1 MVQTKYVSIRILGVA
16 LIVAYHV
23 IFQGYFPNI
32 HGKMGHDYAL
42 FLPKLLDGYF
52 WFSTNGLFAL
62 PWFTPSFCGGIPLF
76 PDPQS
81 MYYSI
86 PQFLSFFIDPLAS
99 VYITV
104 ILFALL
110 GYTGFYLLLSRIFLT
125 SPWMAVLGA
134 GLFLFNGFYVHRMII
149 GHLTYHPFMLIPLLA
164 FFLLRAVP
172 ALSTA
177 QRGPRGLHAAM
188 AGILLAYMFQ
198 AGMVN
203 VALPAIV
210 SVIIIGLIYEMT
222 CDTQRQ
228 FWRRLT
234 SAGGIALA
242 LCGAK
247 LVAAMA
253 YLQHFGRDMYQL
265 PGTRT
270 LTDAMLLVLQVL
282 FIAPT
287 TALTD
292 GRLVNV
298 QWGLDRHEFE
308 FGVTFVPLVWLATG
322 GMAVIYRAWTQGVR
336 YRSTPGQWL
345 RLALIAGLLFL
356 PICLNYY
363 TPTWNALLK
372 HIPIL
377 RNSASL
383 LRWVSLYI
391 PVVILLTALAGE
403 SLLRVRAYSP
413 YAPYAVGA
421 SLTVVVMLNMLTDRQ
436 FYHAQTYV
444 PDQILQ
450 AYYEFQQGRVPG
462 ITNIAVYTD
471 PLGRAIMPQRRN
483 DTFVQGSSQLLC
495 YEPLFGYRL
504 EKFPIK
510 TLHVGPVLVGD
521 EGYLNLKNPAC
532 YVYPLDNACA
542 PGDHF
547 LVEQLEIATAFS
559 AYKPIPFRLP
569 IWQRAAHVLNLF
581 AIVCIARTLL
591 VSGCQ
596 RCSEWW
602 KSQRESRGKRE
613 KPARGCHLQ

>member
-1 MVQTKYVSIRILGVA
+1 MVQRKYVSIHVLGVV
-16 LIVAYHV
+16 LIVAYHL
-23 IFQGYFPNI
+23 IFRDYFPNI

-52 WFSTNGLFAL
+52 WFSANGLFAL

-86 PQFLSFFIDPLAS
+86 PQFLSFLIDPLTS

-104 ILFALL
+104 LLFAIL
-110 GYTGFYLLLSRIFLT
+110 GYTGFYLLLRRVFLT
-125 SPWMAVLGA
+125 SPWIAVLGA
-134 GLFLFNGFYVHRMII
+134 GFFLFNGFYVHRMII

-172 ALSTA
+172 ALPTA
-177 QRGPRGLHAAM
+177 QQGPRGWHAAL

-203 VALPAIV
+203 VVLPAIV
-210 SVIIIGLIYEMT
+210 SVIIIGLIYEVA
-222 CDTQRQ
+222 CDTRGP
-228 FWRRLT
+228 FWLRLT
-234 SAGGIALA
+234 TAGGIALA
-242 LCGAK
+242 LCSAK
-247 LVAAMA
+247 LVAASA

-265 PGTRT
+265 PGAQT
-270 LTDAMLLVLQVL
+270 LTDALLLVFQLL
-282 FIAPT
+282 FIAPI
-287 TALTD
+287 TAHTD

-308 FGVTFVPLVWLATG
+308 FGVTFLPLVWLAAG
-322 GMAVIYRAWTQGVR
+322 GIAVIYRAWTPGGR
-336 YRSTPGQWL
+336 SPSTPRQWL

-377 RNSASL
+377 KNSTSL
-383 LRWVSLYI
+383 FRWVSLYI

-403 SLLRVRAYSP
+403 SLLRIRAYSP

-436 FYHAQTYV
+436 FYHAQTYD
-444 PDQILQ
+444 PGQILQ
-450 AYYEFQQGRVPG
+450 AYYEVQLGRVPE
-462 ITNIAVYTD
+462 ITHIAVYTD

-483 DTFVQGSSQLLC
+483 DTLVQGSSQLLC

-510 TLHVGPVLVGD
+510 TLQLGPVLVGH
-521 EGYLNLKNPAC
+521 EGHLNLKNPVC

-547 LVEQLEIATAFS
+547 SVEQLAIAATFS

-569 IWQRAAHVLNLF
+569 IWQSAAHVLNLC
-581 AIVCIARTLL
+581 AIVYIAGTLL
-591 VSGCQ
+591 VSGRQ
-596 RCSEWW
+596 RCSDWW
-602 KSQRESRGKRE
+602 RSQRESMDKRE
-613 KPARGCHLQ
+613 KAGRGDHLQ

>member
-1 MVQTKYVSIRILGVA
+1 
-16 LIVAYHV
+16 
-23 IFQGYFPNI
+23 
-32 HGKMGHDYAL
+32 
-42 FLPKLLDGYF
+42 
-52 WFSTNGLFAL
+52 
-62 PWFTPSFCGGIPLF
+62 
-76 PDPQS
+76 
-81 MYYSI
+81 
-86 PQFLSFFIDPLAS
+86 
-99 VYITV
+99 
-104 ILFALL
+104 
-110 GYTGFYLLLSRIFLT
+110 
-125 SPWMAVLGA
+125 
-134 GLFLFNGFYVHRMII
+134 
-149 GHLTYHPFMLIPLLA
+149 
-164 FFLLRAVP
+164 
-172 ALSTA
+172 
-177 QRGPRGLHAAM
+177 
-188 AGILLAYMFQ
+188 
-198 AGMVN
+198 MVN
-203 VALPAIV
+203 VALPALV

-222 CDTQRQ
+222 CDTQGQ

-270 LTDAMLLVLQVL
+270 LTDAVLLVLQVL

-308 FGVTFVPLVWLATG
+308 FGVTFVLSGVSNS

-450 AYYEFQQGRVPG
+450 AYY
-462 ITNIAVYTD
+462 
-471 PLGRAIMPQRRN
+471 
-483 DTFVQGSSQLLC
+483 GSSRAGYQGLRILLSI
-495 YEPLFGYRL
+495 R
-504 EKFPIK
+504 IRWI
-510 TLHVGPVLVGD
+510 
-521 EGYLNLKNPAC
+521 
-532 YVYPLDNACA
+532 
-542 PGDHF
+542 
-547 LVEQLEIATAFS
+547 EQ
-559 AYKPIPFRLP
+559 
-569 IWQRAAHVLNLF
+569 
-581 AIVCIARTLL
+581 
-591 VSGCQ
+591 
-596 RCSEWW
+596 
-602 KSQRESRGKRE
+602 
-613 KPARGCHLQ
+613 